1 MDGGKPQVKA
11 AKLVMASFGLD
22 IPICGMFKDDHH
34 RTKGLLYED
43 KEIYLP
49 ANSEGFKLATRIQ
62 DEVHRFAI
70 EYHRKLRENA
80 QVDSILN
87 HIPTIGEKRR
97 KALLKHFGSIEKIKN
112 AEVEELLEVE
122 GMTIPSAEAVYSF
135 FRQQKPET
143 K

>member
-1 MDGGKPQVKA
+1 M
-11 AKLVMASFGLD
+11 
-22 IPICGMFKDDHH
+22 
-34 RTKGLLYED
+34 
-43 KEIYLP
+43 
-49 ANSEGFKLATRIQ
+49 
-62 DEVHRFAI
+62 
-70 EYHRKLRENA
+70 
-80 QVDSILN
+80 N

-97 KALLKHFGSIEKIKN
+97 KALLKYFGSIEKIKN